1 MDRARCASQSSAFA
15 SKSAVDVDSLST
27 TVRPST
33 HAHEKAGKYRFWL
46 ASHGEHA
53 AVRVAIAATAPPTF
67 GGEAASAS
75 TTYTAYAV
83 SGRTAADVSRKN
95 AASPPSG
102 ALALSDALYAGLAAA
117 IVRTGGCIEPLN
129 PAGRA
134 ILSGRTPSTTAEA
147 PSGGGASAGSI
158 NTCAV
163 AASDAAT
170 ATTTLESSAVATNG
184 VCAAKLGGVT
194 SGIVAA
200 SATVT
205 VAEEGE
211 AVPVAGLAFG
221 SPVCVAKKTSYTASS
236 GRSSTSALDSA
247 PALVTASAPAAY
259 ASERAFA
266 FAALMPAKISSGVG
280 CVTAPP
286 LRPFGCWTTMKYAV
300 AARSSAAATVIVF
313 VPAWCVTVGYPD
325 ANCACEVTACAPT
338 SAGAAQLAS
347 ASASARNRSAAPRR
361 IAPS

>member
-221 SPVCVAKKTSYTASS
+221 HPVRREEDAVHRFIR
-236 GRSSTSALDSA
+236 RSSTSALDSA

-259 ASERAFA
+259 AS
-266 FAALMPAKISSGVG
+266 S
-280 CVTAPP
+280 
-286 LRPFGCWTTMKYAV
+286 
-300 AARSSAAATVIVF
+300 ARSRSRRRCPRRSH
-313 VPAWCVTVGYPD
+313 PAW
-325 ANCACEVTACAPT
+325 
-338 SAGAAQLAS
+338 AA
-347 ASASARNRSAAPRR
+347 
-361 IAPS
+361 

>member
-1 MDRARCASQSSAFA
+1 MREPVVGVRLEVSF
-15 SKSAVDVDSLST
+15 VDVDSLST

-53 AVRVAIAATAPPTF
+53 AVRVAIVATAPPTF

-75 TTYTAYAV
+75 TV
-83 SGRTAADVSRKN
+83 HRVRRVGRTAADVSRKN

-102 ALALSDALYAGLAAA
+102 APPLSDALYAGLAAA

-221 SPVCVAKKTSYTASS
+221 SPV
-236 GRSSTSALDSA
+236 
-247 PALVTASAPAAY
+247 
-259 ASERAFA
+259 
-266 FAALMPAKISSGVG
+266 
-280 CVTAPP
+280 
-286 LRPFGCWTTMKYAV
+286 
-300 AARSSAAATVIVF
+300 
-313 VPAWCVTVGYPD
+313 
-325 ANCACEVTACAPT
+325 
-338 SAGAAQLAS
+338 
-347 ASASARNRSAAPRR
+347 APRR
-361 IAPS
+361 RRRTPLHPAGRPPARWTRRPRW